1 MAGKSAI
8 LSVRII
14 GDATNAVKAM
24 DSTGTASQGL
34 IGKLNGM
41 VPSMA
46 VIGTAVAG
54 AAIAAGKAL
63 YDLGAKFDD
72 LTDTIRVGTGASG
85 DALNGLVDSAKN
97 IATQIPASLDQIGP
111 AVADVNT
118 RLGLTGKTLET
129 VASQYLEAGR
139 ILGEEVDIQSTS
151 AVLTQF
157 KISGDEV
164 SAGLDTLFRVSQGTG
179 VSMNSLAESMG
190 KQGPALQE
198 LGFNFETSAA
208 LVGVLDKAGLDADK
222 TLGGLGKSLVT
233 LAKQGEEP
241 QDAFKRVTSELGNL
255 LAGGDR
261 AAAINLASTL
271 FGTKGATQFIG
282 ALDSG
287 ALSLDNLAS
296 VAQGTGDTIL
306 GVGAE
311 TMDAAEKFEI
321 LKNRAMVAL
330 EPLASAIFDGV
341 GKALDWVLGLV
352 DGFDMSNFLE
362 AYPWVVNLATGIK
375 DFATS
380 IVRFLT
386 PVIQTIAPIVLN
398 AVSIVG
404 TYLGDLFKAF
414 SQIFTFIS
422 QLITGDWA
430 GAWDTMRNI
439 VSAGR
444 TMIAN
449 LVTGLGNLVGDAV
462 SSAINRA
469 KTAWSNGWNAIT
481 NFVKTTTSAIITNV
495 TAGLASLPGK
505 LLQAGKDA
513 IQGLINGIGSMGS
526 YLYNAAVN
534 VASRAV
540 DGIKNFLGIK
550 SPSRVGIGL
559 GKFFGQGVALGV
571 LGEKNRVDAAG
582 RSLVSPLSALDVA
595 LPSPSTNT
603 KSAHGAQVVNHFEIH
618 GVLDADDAARKISKI
633 LETHARRIGMIA
645 IGGAV

>member
-24 DSTGTASQGL
+24 DSTGNASEGL
-34 IGKLNGM
+34 IGKIGGM

-46 VIGTAVAG
+46 MIGTAAVG
-54 AAIAAGKAL
+54 AAVAAGKAL
-63 YDLGAKFDD
+63 YDIGAQFDD
-72 LTDTIRVGTGASG
+72 MADTIRVGTGASG
-85 DALNGLVDSAKN
+85 EALDGLVGSAKN

-139 ILGEEVDIQSTS
+139 ILGEEIDIQSTS
-151 AVLTQF
+151 AALTQF

-164 SAGLDTLFRVSQGTG
+164 SGGLDTLFRVSQGTG
-179 VSMNSLAESMG
+179 VSINSLADSLG

-241 QDAFKRVTSELGNL
+241 QDAFKRVTGELGDL
-255 LAGGDR
+255 LASGDR
-261 AAAINLASTL
+261 AAAIDLASTL

-287 ALSLDNLAS
+287 ALSMDTLAS

-321 LKNRAMVAL
+321 MKNKAMVAL
-330 EPLASAIFDGV
+330 EPVASAIFDGV
-341 GKALDWVLGLV
+341 GQAMDWLLGLV
-352 DGFDMSNFLE
+352 DSFDMGKFLE
-362 AYPWVVNLATGIK
+362 AYPWVANLATGIK

-380 IVRFLT
+380 IAGFLG
-386 PVIQTIAPIVLN
+386 PIIQGIAPIVLD
-398 AVSIVG
+398 AVTLIG
-404 TYLGDLFKAF
+404 TYLGDMFNFF
-414 SQIFTFIS
+414 SQIFTFVG
-422 QLITGDWA
+422 QLITGDWS
-430 GAWDTMRNI
+430 GAWDTMGNI
-439 VSAGR
+439 VSSAR
-444 TMIAN
+444 TLIVN
-449 LVTGLGNLVGDAV
+449 LVSGLGNLVGGAI
-462 SSAINRA
+462 SSAINWA
-469 KTAWSNGWNAIT
+469 KDTWNNGWSSISNL
-481 NFVKTTTSAIITNV
+481 VKTKASEIISNV
-495 TAGLASLPGK
+495 TSGLAALPGK
-505 LLQAGKDA
+505 MLQAGKDA
-513 IQGLINGIGSMGS
+513 IQGFINGIGSMGS
-526 YLYNAAVN
+526 SLWNAASN
-534 VASRAV
+534 MAGNAV
-540 DGIKNFLGIK
+540 DAIKSKLGIH

-559 GKFFGQGVALGV
+559 GRFFGQGVALGIM
-571 LGEKNRVDAAG
+571 GEAGRVNAAG
-582 RSLVSPLSALDVA
+582 RTLVSPLAALDVA
-595 LPSPSTNT
+595 LPAPSTN
-603 KSAHGAQVVNHFEIH
+603 ANGARAAQVVNHFEIH

-633 LETHARRIGMIA
+633 LETHDRRTGMVT
-645 IGGAV
+645 IGGGA